1 MKMKLLLLIS
11 ILSIIIST
19 TLLIGSHRLETIKVG
34 DKAPDFVLK
43 DQDGKV
49 HKLSD
54 YRGQRVIVYYFPKAD
69 TPGWTKEACGFRDV
83 YGEYKKAKIIVF
95 GISYDSPKALKAFK
109 DKYVLPFNFLSDK
122 TKEVSKAYGAAGRVW
137 PKRMTFI
144 IDPMGKIEK
153 IYEKVNVNTHAEKIL
168 DDLLAKK

>member
-1 MKMKLLLLIS
+1 MKMTLLFSIS

-19 TLLIGSHRLETIKVG
+19 TLLLGNRTLETIKVG

-69 TPGWTKEACGFRDV
+69 TPG
-83 YGEYKKAKIIVF
+83 
-95 GISYDSPKALKAFK
+95 
-109 DKYVLPFNFLSDK
+109 
-122 TKEVSKAYGAAGRVW
+122 
-137 PKRMTFI
+137 
-144 IDPMGKIEK
+144 
-153 IYEKVNVNTHAEKIL
+153 
-168 DDLLAKK
+168 

>member
-1 MKMKLLLLIS
+1 MTLLLSIS

-19 TLLIGSHRLETIKVG
+19 TLLLGSNTLEVIKVG

-69 TPGWTKEACGFRDV
+69 TPG
-83 YGEYKKAKIIVF
+83 
-95 GISYDSPKALKAFK
+95 
-109 DKYVLPFNFLSDK
+109 
-122 TKEVSKAYGAAGRVW
+122 
-137 PKRMTFI
+137 
-144 IDPMGKIEK
+144 
-153 IYEKVNVNTHAEKIL
+153 
-168 DDLLAKK
+168 

>member
-1 MKMKLLLLIS
+1 MKMTLLLTIS

-19 TLLIGSHRLETIKVG
+19 TLLLGNHTLEAIKVG

-69 TPGWTKEACGFRDV
+69 TPG
-83 YGEYKKAKIIVF
+83 
-95 GISYDSPKALKAFK
+95 
-109 DKYVLPFNFLSDK
+109 
-122 TKEVSKAYGAAGRVW
+122 
-137 PKRMTFI
+137 
-144 IDPMGKIEK
+144 
-153 IYEKVNVNTHAEKIL
+153 
-168 DDLLAKK
+168 

>member
-1 MKMKLLLLIS
+1 MKMTLLLSIS

-19 TLLIGSHRLETIKVG
+19 TLLLGNRTLETIKVC

-69 TPGWTKEACGFRDV
+69 TPG
-83 YGEYKKAKIIVF
+83 
-95 GISYDSPKALKAFK
+95 
-109 DKYVLPFNFLSDK
+109 
-122 TKEVSKAYGAAGRVW
+122 
-137 PKRMTFI
+137 
-144 IDPMGKIEK
+144 
-153 IYEKVNVNTHAEKIL
+153 
-168 DDLLAKK
+168 

>member
-1 MKMKLLLLIS
+1 MKITLLLSIS

-19 TLLIGSHRLETIKVG
+19 TLLIGSHTPETIKVG

-69 TPGWTKEACGFRDV
+69 TPG
-83 YGEYKKAKIIVF
+83 
-95 GISYDSPKALKAFK
+95 
-109 DKYVLPFNFLSDK
+109 
-122 TKEVSKAYGAAGRVW
+122 
-137 PKRMTFI
+137 
-144 IDPMGKIEK
+144 
-153 IYEKVNVNTHAEKIL
+153 
-168 DDLLAKK
+168 

>member
-1 MKMKLLLLIS
+1 MRMTLLFSIS

-19 TLLIGSHRLETIKVG
+19 TLLLGNRTLETIKVG

-69 TPGWTKEACGFRDV
+69 TPG
-83 YGEYKKAKIIVF
+83 
-95 GISYDSPKALKAFK
+95 
-109 DKYVLPFNFLSDK
+109 
-122 TKEVSKAYGAAGRVW
+122 
-137 PKRMTFI
+137 
-144 IDPMGKIEK
+144 
-153 IYEKVNVNTHAEKIL
+153 
-168 DDLLAKK
+168 

>member
-1 MKMKLLLLIS
+1 MKMTLLFSIS

-19 TLLIGSHRLETIKVG
+19 TLLLGNRTLDTIKVG

-69 TPGWTKEACGFRDV
+69 TPG
-83 YGEYKKAKIIVF
+83 
-95 GISYDSPKALKAFK
+95 
-109 DKYVLPFNFLSDK
+109 
-122 TKEVSKAYGAAGRVW
+122 
-137 PKRMTFI
+137 
-144 IDPMGKIEK
+144 
-153 IYEKVNVNTHAEKIL
+153 
-168 DDLLAKK
+168 

>member
-1 MKMKLLLLIS
+1 MKMTLFFSIS

-19 TLLIGSHRLETIKVG
+19 TLLLGNRTLETIKVG

-69 TPGWTKEACGFRDV
+69 TPG
-83 YGEYKKAKIIVF
+83 
-95 GISYDSPKALKAFK
+95 
-109 DKYVLPFNFLSDK
+109 
-122 TKEVSKAYGAAGRVW
+122 
-137 PKRMTFI
+137 
-144 IDPMGKIEK
+144 
-153 IYEKVNVNTHAEKIL
+153 
-168 DDLLAKK
+168 

>member
-1 MKMKLLLLIS
+1 MKMALLLSIS

-19 TLLIGSHRLETIKVG
+19 TLLLGNRTLDTIKVG

-69 TPGWTKEACGFRDV
+69 TPG
-83 YGEYKKAKIIVF
+83 
-95 GISYDSPKALKAFK
+95 
-109 DKYVLPFNFLSDK
+109 
-122 TKEVSKAYGAAGRVW
+122 
-137 PKRMTFI
+137 
-144 IDPMGKIEK
+144 
-153 IYEKVNVNTHAEKIL
+153 
-168 DDLLAKK
+168 

>member
-1 MKMKLLLLIS
+1 MKMTLLFTIS

-19 TLLIGSHRLETIKVG
+19 TLLLGNRTLETIKVG

-69 TPGWTKEACGFRDV
+69 TPG
-83 YGEYKKAKIIVF
+83 
-95 GISYDSPKALKAFK
+95 
-109 DKYVLPFNFLSDK
+109 
-122 TKEVSKAYGAAGRVW
+122 
-137 PKRMTFI
+137 
-144 IDPMGKIEK
+144 
-153 IYEKVNVNTHAEKIL
+153 
-168 DDLLAKK
+168 

>member
-1 MKMKLLLLIS
+1 MKMALLFSIS

-19 TLLIGSHRLETIKVG
+19 TLLLGNRTLETIKVG

-69 TPGWTKEACGFRDV
+69 TPG
-83 YGEYKKAKIIVF
+83 
-95 GISYDSPKALKAFK
+95 
-109 DKYVLPFNFLSDK
+109 
-122 TKEVSKAYGAAGRVW
+122 
-137 PKRMTFI
+137 
-144 IDPMGKIEK
+144 
-153 IYEKVNVNTHAEKIL
+153 
-168 DDLLAKK
+168 

>member
-1 MKMKLLLLIS
+1 MKMTLLLTIS

-19 TLLIGSHRLETIKVG
+19 TLLLGSHTLETIKVG

-69 TPGWTKEACGFRDV
+69 TPG
-83 YGEYKKAKIIVF
+83 
-95 GISYDSPKALKAFK
+95 
-109 DKYVLPFNFLSDK
+109 
-122 TKEVSKAYGAAGRVW
+122 
-137 PKRMTFI
+137 
-144 IDPMGKIEK
+144 
-153 IYEKVNVNTHAEKIL
+153 
-168 DDLLAKK
+168 